1 MEEHNMP
8 SNYKV
13 ITERNEARLGTDT
26 VSRKTQVSIYANSTQ
41 FVYELLQNADDCE
54 ATEILFK
61 LLGDAIVIEHNG
73 KPFDQADVEG
83 ITYFGKGTRPED
95 FIKTGRFGIGFK
107 SVFAFT
113 ATPIIISDAE
123 HFKIYDL
130 YRVKE
135 FPYPDSSGH
144 TEGEGSSHFGTRIV
158 LPFNHDSERPE
169 FIEERMP
176 KEKAYE
182 EIKTSLTNLDWEIFF
197 SKRSIKKISW
207 QIYHYETLFTQKIR
221 RNDKI
226 IYINTNEQE
235 VKNPKEVYPKTLG
248 SMEIEKIG
256 DENRIKVS
264 GNYRSGQYNYLRF
277 DDDISI
283 TNENIGKREN
293 YQISVA
299 FGMDEVGKIKPLEPG
314 QVFIYFPAAKER
326 SGLLFH
332 LHAPFAST
340 PVWDSLLDCSFNNKL
355 RDHLAN
361 LVAKSIHTIRKKG
374 LLETTFLAVL
384 PNSKD
389 KLLTFYQ
396 PIQERL
402 IEEFNTQKLVPM
414 KHRGYAAG
422 SECYR
427 TGKYSKDLSNLI
439 SDEDLATLLGKRGRV
454 SNEILR
460 LFSHYRL
467 LSTEEERALVHS
479 NSAESKEQ
487 LINSNLRLVAAIVH
501 RQFGGCMMEA
511 DDLFNEGVKGL
522 KEAANNYTL
531 SHNKFSTFATHYIRN
546 AIQNYINANQYS
558 VKVSAVSPLL
568 WIKTPQIGSR
578 EDNFLSLL
586 DISEWTIDDFIK
598 ALKTQSHIVGNW
610 LEKKSSSWHAE
621 LYELLGSFLSKKPAA
636 RALNIADYIISTRKL
651 FLNDPPLGNG
661 ISFDEAK
668 LVWHTMIFL
677 DKQEQTSPDCYD
689 LYSTA
694 IRELKEAVWIP
705 QNSNQLSFVK
715 PREASVDY
723 LPKGFQYEA
732 GQKWL
737 KAIEFGTVE
746 RKKKKQNE
754 ELVTKL
760 DKLGKIYDM
769 SPDQLLE
776 ILEESDVINKC
787 IVAYKEQKT
796 DEYPTPNDQQPSI
809 SSLAVDTVDNGFKTI
824 AEVQK
829 RFGITYTVDDFIMA
843 EASMPS
849 AEFLKDFDFTREYI
863 HILASDTSRRETIIF
878 PVLKESYKAYA
889 DQYAL
894 WIKQSIGY
902 DDVLNGTPDYFISTR
917 SELGKTVVGSP
928 LILLV
933 EAKKNDFEQGWGQC
947 LAELV
952 AAQKINA
959 KNINGSADFPVYGIV
974 TDGTLWQFGRLIGD
988 IFTQNRTDFA
998 LANLP
1003 TLFGAVDSVFKA
1015 TTNL

>member
-1 MEEHNMP
+1 MP
-8 SNYKV
+8 SNYKA

-26 VSRKTQVSIYANSTQ
+26 VSRKTQISIYANSTQ
-41 FVYELLQNADDCE
+41 FVYELLQNADDCG
-54 ATEILFK
+54 ATKILFK

-73 KPFDQADVEG
+73 KPFEQADVEG

-113 ATPIIISDAE
+113 ATPIIISGAE

-144 TEGEGSSHFGTRIV
+144 TEGEGSLHFGTRIV
-158 LPFNHDSERPE
+158 LPFNHDSERPR
-169 FIEERMP
+169 FIEERMS

-182 EIKTSLTNLDWEIFF
+182 LIKTFLTNPDLEILLF
-197 SKRSIKKISW
+197 RRRTQKISW
-207 QIYHYETLFTQKIR
+207 QIYHYETLYTQKIR

-226 IYINTNEQE
+226 IYINVNEQE
-235 VKNPKEVYPKTLG
+235 VKNPKEVYPETSG
-248 SMEIEKIG
+248 SMEREEME

-264 GNYRSGQYNYLRF
+264 GDYKSARYNYLRF

-283 TNENIGKREN
+283 TDKNTGRCENC
-293 YQISVA
+293 QISIA
-299 FGMDEVGKIKPLEPG
+299 FGVDDIGKIKPLEPG
-314 QVFIYFPAAKER
+314 QVFISSPAVKEISALR
-326 SGLLFH
+326 FH
-332 LHAPFAST
+332 LHAPFVST
-340 PVWDSLLDCSFNNKL
+340 PARNSLLDCSFNNEL
-355 RDHLAN
+355 RDHLIN
-361 LVAKSIHTIRKKG
+361 LVAKSMRTICENG
-374 LLETTFLAVL
+374 FLDTTFLAVL

-389 KLLTFYQ
+389 KLPVFYQ

-402 IEEFNTQKLVPM
+402 IKEFNTQKLVPM
-414 KHRGYAAG
+414 KHGGYAAG

-427 TGKYSKDLSNLI
+427 AGKYCKDLSNLI

-454 SNEILR
+454 SNEIRR

-467 LSTEEERALVHS
+467 LNKEEERALVRS

-531 SHNKFSTFATHYIRN
+531 SHDKFSTFATHYIRN
-546 AIQNYINANQYS
+546 AIQNYIDANQHS
-558 VKVSAVSPLL
+558 TNVSAASPLL

-598 ALKTQSHIVGNW
+598 ELKTQSHIVDNW
-610 LEKKSSSWHAE
+610 LDRKPPSWHAK

-636 RALNIADYIISTRKL
+636 RALNITDYIISIRKL

-668 LVWHTMIFL
+668 LIWHTMIFL

-689 LYSTA
+689 LYATA
-694 IRELKEAVWIP
+694 IRKLKEAVWIP
-705 QNSNQLSFVK
+705 QNSDQLSFIK

-723 LPKGFQYEA
+723 LPKGFPYEA
-732 GQKWL
+732 EQRWL
-737 KAIEFGTVE
+737 KAIEFGIVD
-746 RKKKKQNE
+746 RKQKKQNE
-754 ELVTKL
+754 ELVAKL
-760 DKLGKIYDM
+760 DKLSKKHDI
-769 SPDQLLE
+769 PIDQLL
-776 ILEESDVINKC
+776 NKVDKW
-787 IVAYKEQKT
+787 IITSKKLKPVENP
-796 DEYPTPNDQQPSI
+796 DSNDQQVSTG
-809 SSLAVDTVDNGFKTI
+809 SI

-829 RFGITYTVDDFIMA
+829 RFGITYTVEDFIMA
-843 EASMPS
+843 EVSMPS
-849 AEFLKDFDFTREYI
+849 ADFLKDFDFTREYI

-959 KNINGSADFPVYGIV
+959 KNINNSTDLAVYGIV

-988 IFTQNRTDFA
+988 TFTQNRTDFA

-1015 TTNL
+1015 TIDSN

>member
-1 MEEHNMP
+1 MALH
-8 SNYKV
+8 S
-13 ITERNEARLGTDT
+13 L
-26 VSRKTQVSIYANSTQ
+26 
-41 FVYELLQNADDCE
+41 
-54 ATEILFK
+54 
-61 LLGDAIVIEHNG
+61 
-73 KPFDQADVEG
+73 
-83 ITYFGKGTRPED
+83 
-95 FIKTGRFGIGFK
+95 
-107 SVFAFT
+107 
-113 ATPIIISDAE
+113 
-123 HFKIYDL
+123 
-130 YRVKE
+130 
-135 FPYPDSSGH
+135 
-144 TEGEGSSHFGTRIV
+144 HFGTRIV

-182 EIKTSLTNLDWEIFF
+182 QIKTSLTNLDWEIFF
-197 SKRSIKKISW
+197 SKRSIQKISW
-207 QIYHYETLFTQKIR
+207 QIYHYETRFTQKIR

-235 VKNPKEVYPKTLG
+235 VKNPKEVYPETSG

-264 GNYRSGQYNYLRF
+264 GNYKSGQYNYLRF

-283 TNENIGKREN
+283 TDENTGKREN

-314 QVFIYFPAAKER
+314 QVFIYFPAPKER
-326 SGLLFH
+326 SGLFFH

-340 PVWDSLLDCSFNNKL
+340 PVRDSLLDCSLNNEL

-389 KLLTFYQ
+389 ELPTFYQ
-396 PIQERL
+396 PIQKRL

-414 KHRGYAAG
+414 KHGGYAAG
-422 SECYR
+422 SGCYR
-427 TGKYSKDLSNLI
+427 AGKYSKDLSNLI

-460 LFSHYRL
+460 LFSRYRL
-467 LSTEEERALVHS
+467 LSKEEERALVRS

-501 RQFGGCMMEA
+501 RQFSGCMMEA

-531 SHNKFSTFATHYIRN
+531 SHNKFNTFATHYIRN
-546 AIQNYINANQYS
+546 AIQNYIDANQCS
-558 VKVSAVSPLL
+558 VNVSAASPLL
-568 WIKTPQIGSR
+568 WIKTPKIGSR

-598 ALKTQSHIVGNW
+598 ELKTQSHIVDNW
-610 LEKKSSSWHAE
+610 LNKKPTNWHAE
-621 LYELLGSFLSKKPAA
+621 LYELLGSFLSKTPVA
-636 RALNIADYIISTRKL
+636 RALNIADYIISIRNL
-651 FLNDPPLGNG
+651 FLNDPPLENG
-661 ISFDEAK
+661 ISVDKAK
-668 LVWHTMIFL
+668 LVWETMILL
-677 DKQEQTSPDCYD
+677 DKQEQALPDCYD
-689 LYSTA
+689 LYVTA
-694 IRELKEAVWIP
+694 IRELKETVWVP
-705 QNSNQLSFVK
+705 QNSDQHSFVK

-737 KAIEFGTVE
+737 KAIEFGTVDRE
-746 RKKKKQNE
+746 KKKQNE
-754 ELVTKL
+754 ELVMKL
-760 DKLGKIYDM
+760 DKLGKIHDM
-769 SPDQLLE
+769 SPDQFLE
-776 ILEESDVINKC
+776 ILEKSDVFNEC
-787 IVAYKEQKT
+787 IVAYKEQKA
-796 DEYPTPNDQQPSI
+796 DEYPVPNNQQPSI
-809 SSLAVDTVDNGFKTI
+809 S
-824 AEVQK
+824 EVQK

-849 AEFLKDFDFTREYI
+849 TEFLQDFEFTREHI
-863 HILASDTSRRETIIF
+863 HIFASDATRRETTIF
-878 PVLKESYKAYA
+878 PVLKETYKAYA

-894 WIKQSIGY
+894 WIKQSIAY
-902 DDVLNGTPDYFISTR
+902 DDVLNGTPDYLISTR

-952 AAQKINA
+952 AAQKINSEKMNDGA
-959 KNINGSADFPVYGIV
+959 AFPVYGIV

-988 IFTQNRTDFA
+988 TFTQNRTDFV

-1003 TLFGAVDSVFKA
+1003 TLFGAVDSVLKA
-1015 TTNL
+1015 VTGIH

>member
-1 MEEHNMP
+1 MP
-8 SNYKV
+8 SDYKA
-13 ITERNEARLGTDT
+13 ITERNEARLGTDA
-26 VSRKTQVSIYANSTQ
+26 VSRKTQIAIYDANSTQ
-41 FVYELLQNADDCE
+41 FVYELLQNAEDCG
-54 ATEILFK
+54 ATDILFK

-83 ITYFGKGTRPED
+83 ITYFGKSTRPED

-113 ATPIIISDAE
+113 ATPIIVSGTE

-130 YRVKE
+130 YRVKK
-135 FPYPDSSGH
+135 FPYPDGEYPNLFVY
-144 TEGEGSSHFGTRIV
+144 TENEGSLHFGTRIV
-158 LPFNHDSERPE
+158 LPFNHDSERPK
-169 FIEERMP
+169 FIEERIP

-182 EIKTSLTNLDWEIFF
+182 QIKTSLTNPDWEIFL
-197 SKRSIKKISW
+197 SKRSIQKISW

-226 IYINTNEQE
+226 IYINANEQE
-235 VKNPKEVYPKTLG
+235 VKNPKEVYPETSG

-264 GNYRSGQYNYLRF
+264 GNYKSGQYNYLRF

-283 TNENIGKREN
+283 TDENIGKCEN
-293 YQISVA
+293 CQISVA
-299 FGMDEVGKIKPLEPG
+299 FGMDENGKIKPLEVG
-314 QVFIYFPAAKER
+314 KVFTSFPAAKER
-326 SGLLFH
+326 AGLLFH
-332 LHAPFAST
+332 LHAPFVST
-340 PVWDSLLDCSFNNKL
+340 PARDSLLDCSFNNKL

-361 LVAKSIHTIRKKG
+361 LVAKSMCTICENG
-374 LLETTFLAVL
+374 LLDTTFLSVL

-389 KLLTFYQ
+389 KLPTFYQ

-427 TGKYSKDLSNLI
+427 AGKYSKDLSNLI

-454 SNEILR
+454 SNEILQ
-460 LFSHYRL
+460 LFSRYRL
-467 LSTEEERALVHS
+467 LSKEEERALVRI

-522 KEAANNYTL
+522 KEASNNYTL

-546 AIQNYINANQYS
+546 AIQNYIDANQCS
-558 VKVSAVSPLL
+558 VNVSAASPLL

-598 ALKTQSHIVGNW
+598 ELKTQSHIVNNW
-610 LEKKSSSWHAE
+610 LNRKSPDWHAE
-621 LYELLGSFLSKKPAA
+621 LYELLGSFLSKKPVA
-636 RALNIADYIISTRKL
+636 RALNISDYIISIRNL

-661 ISFDEAK
+661 ISVDKAK
-668 LVWHTMIFL
+668 LIWQMMIFL
-677 DKQEQTSPDCYD
+677 DTQEQSSADCHD
-689 LYSTA
+689 LYVTA
-694 IRELKEAVWIP
+694 IQKLKEAVWIP
-705 QNSNQLSFVK
+705 QNSDQLNFVK
-715 PREASVDY
+715 PRKASVDY

-732 GQKWL
+732 EQKWL
-737 KAIEFGTVE
+737 KAIEFGLAD
-746 RKKKKQNE
+746 RKQKKQNE
-754 ELVTKL
+754 ELVAKL
-760 DKLGKIYDM
+760 DKLGKKHDM
-769 SPDQLLE
+769 FTDQFLD
-776 ILEESDVINKC
+776 ILKSDEFNEWIT
-787 IVAYKEQKT
+787 AYKEQKT
-796 DEYPTPNDQQPSI
+796 DEYPIRNDQQPSI
-809 SSLAVDTVDNGFKTI
+809 SPLSVDNGFTTI

-849 AEFLKDFDFTREYI
+849 TEFLQDFEFTREHI
-863 HILASDTSRRETIIF
+863 HIFASDAARRETIIF
-878 PVLKESYKAYA
+878 PVLKETYKTYA

-894 WIKQSIGY
+894 WIKQSISY
-902 DDVLNGTPDYFISTR
+902 HDLLSGTPDYFISTR

-952 AAQKINA
+952 AAQKINDDTA
-959 KNINGSADFPVYGIV
+959 FPVYGIV

-988 IFTQNRTDFA
+988 TFTQNRTDFT

-1015 TTNL
+1015 VDG

>member
-1 MEEHNMP
+1 MP
-8 SNYKV
+8 SDYKA

-26 VSRKTQVSIYANSTQ
+26 VSRKTQISIYANSIQ
-41 FVYELLQNADDCE
+41 FVYELLQNAEDCG
-54 ATEILFK
+54 ATDILFK

-73 KPFDQADVEG
+73 KPFDQTDVEG
-83 ITYFGKGTRPED
+83 ITYFGKGTGPED
-95 FIKTGRFGIGFK
+95 FIKIGRFGIGFK

-113 ATPIIISDAE
+113 ATPIIISGAE

-130 YRVKE
+130 YRVKK
-135 FPYPDSSGH
+135 FPYPDGEYPNSSVH
-144 TEGEGSSHFGTRIV
+144 TKNEDLLHFGTRIV

-182 EIKTSLTNLDWEIFF
+182 QIKTSLTNLDWEIFF
-197 SKRSIKKISW
+197 SKRCIKKISW

-221 RNDKI
+221 RNDQI

-235 VKNPKEVYPKTLG
+235 VKIPKEVYPETSG

-264 GNYRSGQYNYLRF
+264 GNYKFGQYNYLRF
-277 DDDISI
+277 DNDISI
-283 TNENIGKREN
+283 TDENTGKREN

-340 PVWDSLLDCSFNNKL
+340 PVRDSLLDCSFNNEL

-361 LVAKSIHTIRKKG
+361 LVAKSMHAIHKKG
-374 LLETTFLAVL
+374 LLDTTFLAVL

-389 KLLTFYQ
+389 KLPTFYQ

-402 IEEFNTQKLVPM
+402 IKEFKTQKLVPM
-414 KHRGYAAG
+414 KQGGYTAA

-427 TGKYSKDLSNLI
+427 AGKYSKDLSNLI

-454 SNEILR
+454 SNKILR
-460 LFSHYRL
+460 SLSHYRL
-467 LSTEEERALVHS
+467 LSKEEERALVRS
-479 NSAESKEQ
+479 NSAESREQ
-487 LINSNLRLVAAIVH
+487 LINSNLRLVAGIVH
-501 RQFGGCMMEA
+501 GQFGGCMIEA

-531 SHNKFSTFATHYIRN
+531 SGNKFSTFATHYIRN
-546 AIQNYINANQYS
+546 AIQNYIDANQCS
-558 VKVSAVSPLL
+558 VNVSAASPLL

-598 ALKTQSHIVGNW
+598 ELKTQSYAVSNW
-610 LEKKSSSWHAE
+610 LERKPPCWHAE
-621 LYELLGSFLSKKPAA
+621 LYDLLGSYLSKKPVV
-636 RALNIADYIISTRKL
+636 RALNIADYIISIRNL
-651 FLNDPPLGNG
+651 FLNDPPLENE
-661 ISFDEAK
+661 ISVDKAK
-668 LVWHTMIFL
+668 LVWQMMIFL
-677 DKQEQTSPDCYD
+677 DKQEQALPDYYD
-689 LYSTA
+689 LYVTA
-694 IRELKEAVWIP
+694 IQKLKEAVWIP
-705 QNSNQLSFVK
+705 QNSDQLSFVK

-723 LPKGFQYEA
+723 LPKGFPYEA
-732 GQKWL
+732 EQRWL
-737 KAIEFGTVE
+737 KAIEFGAVD
-746 RKKKKQNE
+746 RKQKKQNE

-760 DKLGKIYDM
+760 DKLSKKHD
-769 SPDQLLE
+769 
-776 ILEESDVINKC
+776 
-787 IVAYKEQKT
+787 
-796 DEYPTPNDQQPSI
+796 I
-809 SSLAVDTVDNGFKTI
+809 SVERFLDKFDKWITTSKRPKPVENPVSTASI

-849 AEFLKDFDFTREYI
+849 AEFLKDFDFTREYV
-863 HILASDTSRRETIIF
+863 HILASDTARRETIIF

-889 DQYAL
+889 DRYAL
-894 WIKQSIGY
+894 WIKQSIAY
-902 DDVLNGTPDYFISTR
+902 DEVLNGTPDYFISTR

-959 KNINGSADFPVYGIV
+959 KNIEGSAGFPVYGIV

-988 IFTQNRTDFA
+988 TFTQNRTDFA

-1015 TTNL
+1015 AANLKPIKAIS

>member
-1 MEEHNMP
+1 MP
-8 SNYKV
+8 SNYKA
-13 ITERNEARLGTDT
+13 ITERNEALLGIDT
-26 VSRKTQVSIYANSTQ
+26 ASRKTQISIFANSTQ
-41 FVYELLQNADDCE
+41 FVYELLQNAEDCG
-54 ATEILFK
+54 ATDILFK

-73 KPFDQADVEG
+73 KPFIQADVEG

-113 ATPIIISDAE
+113 ATPIIISGTE
-123 HFKIYDL
+123 RCKIYDL

-135 FPYPDSSGH
+135 FPYPDHEYPDSSEH
-144 TEGEGSSHFGTRIV
+144 TESEDSLYFGTRIV
-158 LPFNHDSERPE
+158 LPFNHNSERPR
-169 FIEERMP
+169 FIEEHMS
-176 KEKAYE
+176 KEKAYDR
-182 EIKTSLTNLDWEIFF
+182 IKTFLTNPDWEIFL
-197 SKRSIKKISW
+197 SKRSIQKISW

-221 RNDKI
+221 RSDKI
-226 IYINTNEQE
+226 IYINASEQE
-235 VKNPKEVYPKTLG
+235 VKNPKEVYPETSG
-248 SMEIEKIG
+248 SMEIKKIG

-264 GNYRSGQYNYLRF
+264 GNYKSGQYNYLRF
-277 DDDISI
+277 DDNISI
-283 TNENIGKREN
+283 TGENTGKREN
-293 YQISVA
+293 YRISVA
-299 FGMDEVGKIKPLEPG
+299 FGMYENGKIKPLEVSK
-314 QVFIYFPAAKER
+314 VFTYFPAVKEI
-326 SGLLFH
+326 SGLHFH

-340 PVWDSLLDCSFNNKL
+340 PARDSLLDCSFNNEL

-361 LVAKSIHTIRKKG
+361 LVAKSMHTIRKKG
-374 LLETTFLAVL
+374 LLDTTFLAVL

-389 KLLTFYQ
+389 KLPTFYQ
-396 PIQERL
+396 PIQEQL
-402 IEEFNTQKLVPM
+402 IKEFKTRKLVPM
-414 KHRGYAAG
+414 KQGGYAAS

-427 TGKYSKDLSNLI
+427 AGKYDKDLSNLI

-460 LFSHYRL
+460 SLSHHRL
-467 LSTEEERALVHS
+467 LDKEEERALVRS

-501 RQFGGCMMEA
+501 RQFGECMIEA

-522 KEAANNYTL
+522 KQAGNNYTL
-531 SHNKFSTFATHYIRN
+531 SHNKFSTFATRYIRN
-546 AIQNYINANQYS
+546 AIQNYIDANQHS
-558 VKVSAVSPLL
+558 TNVSAASPLL

-598 ALKTQSHIVGNW
+598 ELKTQSHTVSNW
-610 LEKKSSSWHAE
+610 LERKPPCWHAE

-636 RALNIADYIISTRKL
+636 RALNIADYIISIRNL

-661 ISFDEAK
+661 ISLDEAK
-668 LVWHTMIFL
+668 LIWHTMIFL
-677 DKQEQTSPDCYD
+677 DKQEQTSSDYYD
-689 LYSTA
+689 LYLTA
-694 IRELKEAVWIP
+694 IQKLKGAVWIP
-705 QNSNQLSFVK
+705 QNSDQLSFVK

-723 LPKGFQYEA
+723 LPKGFPYEA
-732 GQKWL
+732 EQRWL
-737 KAIEFGTVE
+737 KAIEFGLAD
-746 RKKKKQNE
+746 RKQKKQNE

-760 DKLGKIYDM
+760 DKLSKKHDI
-769 SPDQLLE
+769 PIDQLLNRFDKLITTSKRLKLVE
-776 ILEESDVINKC
+776 NPVST
-787 IVAYKEQKT
+787 A
-796 DEYPTPNDQQPSI
+796 S
-809 SSLAVDTVDNGFKTI
+809 I

-889 DQYAL
+889 DRYAL
-894 WIKQSIGY
+894 WIKQSIAY

-928 LILLV
+928 LILLI

-959 KNINGSADFPVYGIV
+959 KNIDGSADFPVYGIV

-988 IFTQNRTDFA
+988 TFTQNRTDFA

-1015 TTNL
+1015 TAKRRLIA